1 MIADQ
6 FASNGTAT
14 TTAPPA
20 SLGELLRALIGDLR
34 ASVAAR
40 VDIARIEARQ
50 SLGLVLRSFGAA
62 CAAVLL
68 VLTAWWAVCAA
79 LVVWAVD
86 LGTPRI
92 GALVGAAA
100 VNAALAIWAAQYARQ
115 RVTAIGM
122 PHTRRLLLDPDAGR
136 ADAHLEQS
144 DAPDR

>member
-6 FASNGTAT
+6 IASNGTAT

-40 VDIARIEARQ
+40 FDIARIEARQ

-79 LVVWAVD
+79 LVV
-86 LGTPRI
+86 LGRRPGRTP
-92 GALVGAAA
+92 GS
-100 VNAALAIWAAQYARQ
+100 ARWSVP
-115 RVTAIGM
+115 R
-122 PHTRRLLLDPDAGR
+122 P
-136 ADAHLEQS
+136 
-144 DAPDR
+144 